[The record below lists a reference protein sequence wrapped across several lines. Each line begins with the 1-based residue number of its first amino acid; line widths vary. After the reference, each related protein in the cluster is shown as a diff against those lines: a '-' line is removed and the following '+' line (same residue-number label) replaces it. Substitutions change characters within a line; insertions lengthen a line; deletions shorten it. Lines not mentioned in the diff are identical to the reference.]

1 MVRSPTRT
9 LLGLGNLEG
18 MPETSK
24 MEEEVRMA
32 EMESKL
38 REMVMDMVRPS
49 VHKIANCKS
58 DMEELFAML
67 KLQGNQLQEIAAEIQ
82 LTSERSNLILDF
94 KHRLD
99 DSADRLSR
107 LDSRLSLHERD
118 VWDRVESLE
127 HKNDMQS
134 GFNSTTDR
142 TLERVMQDF
151 DVVHTQL
158 RRLSDALDAAV
169 MENRNLLNAEAASF
183 KASMM
188 EVTEE
193 LHRFHDEVWGPED
206 CESEIMAP
214 SLRRLDFQTR
224 KIQVRCAD
232 MAADLTALRKLDLQM
247 LSVTREQAVVN
258 DTVQDL
264 SVLATDCRDRVIK
277 ISIDT
282 KQESKMAANRMA
294 AFTASLMKDV
304 RSSVEHEV
312 QSLKSMHSDM
322 EKFVVQSQASVDS
335 LEQSVKGIADQV
347 SASLKEVHVDLE
359 SMETRR
365 RRDKQALQDN
375 IQSVQSRLGSALEAA
390 EGTLRGLEHISSVV
404 SMALQGERMSVA
416 MDVQDFVDRKTT
428 PYVGIRETARA
439 TKSWEARNKEGL
451 DPTMLG
457 RLMYEPK
464 QVSFQGSNF
473 ERSQL
478 CALREKVIHSAQE
491 MLLQGPAMPSS
502 PRRRKLMDSAATAAA
517 PIVPGALGVT
527 AELPPMG
534 RRSAQGG
541 VSRPGS
547 RGQPSA
553 RGSPQPD
560 RGDGPGSGMGQ
571 ELGIVGVH
579 ADSTRMEGTH
589 LPALT
594 AAAY

>member
-224 KIQVRCAD
+224 KIQVRCA
-232 MAADLTALRKLDLQM
+232 
-247 LSVTREQAVVN
+247 
-258 DTVQDL
+258 
-264 SVLATDCRDRVIK
+264 
-277 ISIDT
+277 
-282 KQESKMAANRMA
+282 
-294 AFTASLMKDV
+294 
-304 RSSVEHEV
+304 
-312 QSLKSMHSDM
+312 
-322 EKFVVQSQASVDS
+322 
-335 LEQSVKGIADQV
+335 
-347 SASLKEVHVDLE
+347 
-359 SMETRR
+359 
-365 RRDKQALQDN
+365 
-375 IQSVQSRLGSALEAA
+375 
-390 EGTLRGLEHISSVV
+390 
-404 SMALQGERMSVA
+404 
-416 MDVQDFVDRKTT
+416 
-428 PYVGIRETARA
+428 
-439 TKSWEARNKEGL
+439 
-451 DPTMLG
+451 
-457 RLMYEPK
+457 
-464 QVSFQGSNF
+464 
-473 ERSQL
+473 
-478 CALREKVIHSAQE
+478 
-491 MLLQGPAMPSS
+491 
-502 PRRRKLMDSAATAAA
+502 
-517 PIVPGALGVT
+517 
-527 AELPPMG
+527 
-534 RRSAQGG
+534 
-541 VSRPGS
+541 
-547 RGQPSA
+547 
-553 RGSPQPD
+553 
-560 RGDGPGSGMGQ
+560 
-571 ELGIVGVH
+571 
-579 ADSTRMEGTH
+579 
-589 LPALT
+589 
-594 AAAY
+594 